1 VTGLSHYDGGPNGKV
16 RIWQGQDFLEALSVD
31 MDRTGKRLTAV
42 GDVYSYLVEEG
53 KDPLRVQAER
63 LNYNDEQRHARYE
76 GNVVMHSQDMT
87 TTAFTVDAFLRDP
100 DALSPGE
107 SRLEKA
113 IADGKVHYSQPA
125 AAAIPAAGATH
136 AKKAHGARQSESD
149 HGVYTSDDDK
159 IVLTGGSPIVRDEMR
174 GITTGRELTWLT
186 ADDKIFV
193 DGGPDMRT
201 LSQHRMTKKQPQP

>member
-1 VTGLSHYDGGPNGKV
+1 L
-16 RIWQGQDFLEALSVD
+16 LEARTVD
-31 MDRTGKRLTAV
+31 MDRNGKRLVAV